1 MTKVQLKTDKPIFDG
16 SADNKINQLAVYN
29 ENLKQEIA
37 FRLSTL
43 SKRIDT
49 LQAAI
54 SKLQGGTQ

>member
-1 MTKVQLKTDKPIFDG
+1 MQLKTDKPIFDG
-16 SADNKINQLAVYN
+16 TADDKINQLAVYN

-49 LQAAI
+49 LQATV

>member
-1 MTKVQLKTDKPIFDG
+1 MQLKTDKPIFDG
-16 SADNKINQLAVYN
+16 TSDNKINQLAVYS